1 VTTAALTDQTAAI
14 RASDADREKALALL
28 RDHWLAG
35 RLTLEEYEERCE
47 EASAARFL
55 GDLRRSLRELPDP
68 RPEHPPVATAA
79 HTHAKPPPAPQSGA
93 VLALVLGAT
102 SLLGIVISF
111 GFLFLLTLPASTW
124 AWSLGRRIRRA
135 ESGAVRADVR
145 VLAAI
150 GEGLGI
156 VATMLGCL
164 ALTACAVIVGA
175 L

>member
-1 VTTAALTDQTAAI
+1 VTTPALNDQPAAV

-35 RLTLEEYEERCE
+35 RLTLEEYEERCD
-47 EASAARFL
+47 EASGGRFL
-55 GDLRRSLRELPDP
+55 DDLRRSLRELPHP
-68 RPEHPPVATAA
+68 LPEHKPIATAA
-79 HTHAKPPPAPQSGA
+79 SAPPAPQAGA
-93 VLALVLGAT
+93 VLSLVLGAT
-102 SLLGIVISF
+102 SLLLIVISF
-111 GFLFLLTLPASTW
+111 GVLFLLTLPASTW
-124 AWSLGRRIRRA
+124 AWLLGRRIRRA
-135 ESGAVRADVR
+135 QSGAARGDAR

-164 ALTACAVIVGA
+164 ALTACAVIVRA

>member
-1 VTTAALTDQTAAI
+1 VTTPALNDQPAAV

-35 RLTLEEYEERCE
+35 RLTLEEYEERCD
-47 EASAARFL
+47 EAGGGRFL
-55 GDLRRSLRELPDP
+55 DDLRRSLRELPHP
-68 RPEHPPVATAA
+68 LPEHKPIATATPA
-79 HTHAKPPPAPQSGA
+79 PPAPQAGA
-93 VLALVLGAT
+93 VLSLVLGAT
-102 SLLGIVISF
+102 SLFLIVISF
-111 GFLFLLTLPASTW
+111 GVLFLLTLPASTW
-124 AWSLGRRIRRA
+124 AWLLGRRIRRA
-135 ESGAVRADVR
+135 QRGAVRGDAR

-164 ALTACAVIVGA
+164 ALTACAVIVRA

>member
-1 VTTAALTDQTAAI
+1 VTTAALNDQTAAI
-14 RASDADREKALALL
+14 RASDADREKALSLL

-35 RLTLEEYEERCE
+35 RLTLEEYEERCD
-47 EASAARFL
+47 EAGAGRFL
-55 GDLRRSLRELPDP
+55 DDLRRALRELPYP
-68 RPEHPPVATAA
+68 LPEHPPVATAA
-79 HTHAKPPPAPQSGA
+79 HAQPPPAPQSGA

-111 GFLFLLTLPASTW
+111 GLLFLLTLPASTW
-124 AWSLGRRIRRA
+124 AWLLGRRIRRA
-135 ESGAVRADVR
+135 ERGAVRGDVR
-145 VLAAI
+145 VLAAV

-164 ALTACAVIVGA
+164 ALMACAVVVRA